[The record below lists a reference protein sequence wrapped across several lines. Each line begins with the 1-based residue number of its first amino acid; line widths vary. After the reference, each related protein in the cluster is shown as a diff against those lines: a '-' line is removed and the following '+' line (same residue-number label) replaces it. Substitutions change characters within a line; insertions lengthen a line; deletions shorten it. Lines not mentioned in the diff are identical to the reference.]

1 MNDPGPVWYGTQTAS
16 LQLRSGSVEDFSEV
30 AGLSTPRAAMH
41 IEGRRLQSRQGLMC
55 GFASL
60 GRARLLPSRIRQSA
74 RPLARGSAGASPS
87 RAGLPQP
94 QFQALTRHQSRLPHL
109 SPRQNQLHRPVPIE
123 CIVPNPTI
131 LPMLPNSTNST
142 RTSSRLGLAVAT
154 LCGGTTLLLHPSV
167 PSLLR
172 ALRDWGSMRAN
183 TIFGYGA
190 HATAYLVMTFTV
202 LAIATRYGRRA
213 ELWAIAILLIHG
225 ILTET
230 AQLMIPQRSWDP
242 LDLLA
247 NLVSVLVAGGVWRL
261 ARLHPTDTIG

>member
-1 MNDPGPVWYGTQTAS
+1 M
-16 LQLRSGSVEDFSEV
+16 
-30 AGLSTPRAAMH
+30 
-41 IEGRRLQSRQGLMC
+41 I
-55 GFASL
+55 
-60 GRARLLPSRIRQSA
+60 RARYGAARELHPFSRERECRRFLGS
-74 RPLARGSAGASPS
+74 RGSLNASCGLAPR
-87 RAGLPQP
+87 RALSQSGLPQ
-94 QFQALTRHQSRLPHL
+94 FC
-109 SPRQNQLHRPVPIE
+109 PRQNRLTRPVPIE

-142 RTSSRLGLAVAT
+142 RISSRLGLAVAT

-213 ELWAIAILLIHG
+213 ELWAIAILLLHG

-261 ARLHPTDTIG
+261 ASLRPTDTIG